1 MRALSTMA
9 EGIKPSLTRTLFNMA
24 KAYDDV
30 IDFTLGDPDV
40 PTHQK
45 IKDAGSKAIQDGKT
59 RYSQNAGLQE
69 LRNVIS
75 DYYIRKE
82 GFEYDPIS
90 EIMVTV
96 GAMEGLYLALLS
108 ITIKI
113 I

>member
-1 MRALSTMA
+1 MA

-45 IKDAGSKAIQDGKT
+45 IKDAGCKAIQDSKT
-59 RYSQNAGLQE
+59 RYSQNAGLLE

-82 GFEYDPIS
+82 GTNGKIQNNYEDTGFKHKHFSNY
-90 EIMVTV
+90 
-96 GAMEGLYLALLS
+96 
-108 ITIKI
+108 IKI
-113 I
+113 NYLIGS

>member
-45 IKDAGSKAIQDGKT
+45 IKDAGCKAIQDSKT
-59 RYSQNAGLQE
+59 RYSQNAGLLE

-82 GFEYDPIS
+82 GF
-90 EIMVTV
+90 
-96 GAMEGLYLALLS
+96 
-108 ITIKI
+108 
-113 I
+113 